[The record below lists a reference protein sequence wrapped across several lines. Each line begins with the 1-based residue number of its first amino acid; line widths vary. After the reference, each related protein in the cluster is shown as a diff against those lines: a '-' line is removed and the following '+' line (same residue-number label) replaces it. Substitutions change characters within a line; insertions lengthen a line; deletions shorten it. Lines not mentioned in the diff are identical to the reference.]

1 MSGRADWSG
10 QACVARLEELGVM
23 IRHIPTN
30 DALRI
35 SCGFFNSEDE
45 IANSEEEIADALA
58 WIDEATRAK

>member
-1 MSGRADWSG
+1 
-10 QACVARLEELGVM
+10 M

-35 SCGFFNSEDE
+35 SCAFFNSEEE